1 MRIILLTL
9 VHSLVVLHLQCLI
22 PRSPRRRCPD
32 CPGVQDMEKFVEA
45 VQKVSTFLATGAF
58 SGGAFKVYLEQC
70 AWTAA
75 DPTNRTAIG
84 GTMASA
90 PVTDGTL

>member
-1 MRIILLTL
+1 MPLIAPAKTWKSLLKQYK
-9 VHSLVVLHLQCLI
+9 SLN
-22 PRSPRRRCPD
+22 
-32 CPGVQDMEKFVEA
+32 F
-45 VQKVSTFLATGAF
+45 FATRAF

-75 DPTNRTAIG
+75 DPTNRNPAIG

-90 PVTDGTL
+90 RI